1 MLPSAVQQ
9 KGQQKEEANGQQQ
22 QHATKLLPILVAID
36 RASLLEKD
44 LLQMQHFAPP
54 LYRSSSNS
62 NGSANSYSEADSPW
76 HCQPPLT
83 ISHQQQPQPPRPLTN
98 LSRMLDGFHQFQSLK
113 KGTYS
118 TVDGLRQMP
127 VEADGLYRSQYE
139 NYKKICKIVTSLA
152 FDLVDRYFWPFGQ
165 LPTDEKLKLFGPF
178 FKMFCN
184 VCRSFRTANRFPPG
198 DDRLFMPD
206 GGYIRRGELHLFFE
220 NSTSGRTTSTEV
232 ASIFQNT
239 FEYMLTHVVAYMR
252 YIQIQELELIALL
265 GILLWNDCA
274 DISPSTLALV
284 RQQRSEV
291 ILELHSYYRGLG
303 IPDEEITLKAANLL
317 LLVPRVETTVKMT
330 QEDATISDL
339 FNILTIEEACKELAI
354 V

>member
-1 MLPSAVQQ
+1 MADSGRSPPDLKHLICVICDDRSDGYHFDQPTCRACAAFFRRTVSHKLKYTCRRNGNCDVDKEVRNSCRACRYQKCLEQGMLPSAVQQ
-9 KGQQKEEANGQQQ
+9 KGQQKEGANGQQQ

-118 TVDGLRQMP
+118 TVEGLRQMP

-206 GGYIRRGELHLFFE
+206 GVRAFEESHLLF
-220 NSTSGRTTSTEV
+220 TS
-232 ASIFQNT
+232 
-239 FEYMLTHVVAYMR
+239 
-252 YIQIQELELIALL
+252 
-265 GILLWNDCA
+265 
-274 DISPSTLALV
+274 
-284 RQQRSEV
+284 
-291 ILELHSYYRGLG
+291 
-303 IPDEEITLKAANLL
+303 
-317 LLVPRVETTVKMT
+317 
-330 QEDATISDL
+330 
-339 FNILTIEEACKELAI
+339 
-354 V
+354 